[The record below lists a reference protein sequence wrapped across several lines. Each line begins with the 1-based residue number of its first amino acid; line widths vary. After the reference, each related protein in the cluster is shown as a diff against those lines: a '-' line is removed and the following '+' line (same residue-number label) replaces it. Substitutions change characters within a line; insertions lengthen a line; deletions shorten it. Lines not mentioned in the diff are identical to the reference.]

1 MTKAE
6 LNKLVE
12 QIIHIRDYYDFLR
25 SDRDALADACNV
37 IYHNID
43 RLAEEGA
50 EDESK

>member
-6 LNKLVE
+6 LNELVE
-12 QIIHIRDYYDFLR
+12 QIIHIRDYYDLLR
-25 SDRDALADACNV
+25 SDRDALADASNV

-50 EDESK
+50 ENDKL